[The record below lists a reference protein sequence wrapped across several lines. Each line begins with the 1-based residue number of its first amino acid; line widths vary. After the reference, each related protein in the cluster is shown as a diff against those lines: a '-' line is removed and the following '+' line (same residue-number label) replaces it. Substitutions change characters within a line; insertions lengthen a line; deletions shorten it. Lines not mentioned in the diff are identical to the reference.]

1 MATRKELNMS
11 LKKKVLGTAAAF
23 TLVAGLGV
31 APAYSVGNN
40 PQWGQDIPTVQIL
53 SNGGTCSGTKISP
66 YHVLTA
72 AHCNIDLGSVVESGS
87 GLRVGESTYF
97 PTNVK
102 SKVDYPNP
110 QIDMALVTLTTP
122 MTGTIAPVGNS
133 DLLGQNTLTTYFAA
147 CGIRL
152 VDNTG
157 NPVDGGRFDASC
169 SRMGNSPNGPFNWPG
184 HFDFLSGGGSARG
197 DSGGGFYADG
207 KLVGVLARS
216 AYNGS
221 VTNILGPAITTEVYR
236 WLQSQGVPL
245 PDTKAPDG
253 PQKPAQPMPPIGQ
266 DRVAGQNRVATSLNL
281 FRRVQNQREPVLA
294 TGRNFPDGLVAGAL
308 AGASKSGVILTTATD
323 AIEPAT
329 LSRLQGSGTQ
339 KVTIVG
345 GTGAVPSGVENS
357 LKAAGIQV
365 TRIAGRDR
373 YDTALQV
380 FEHMKASGKL
390 SAQAP
395 VFYATGKNF
404 PDALASSAAAAK
416 TGGAVL
422 LADNPQQASSAVGH
436 PVYAVGGQT
445 VNLMAAAGIQTV
457 AAFAGKDRYDT
468 ALQMASYTYPGTQA
482 SPAVMVAT
490 GRDFPDALAAGA
502 LSASSGVLLILS
514 DPGAGVLN
522 LPAGTRHLLF
532 VGGERVNPM
541 PKRVSY

>member
-1 MATRKELNMS
+1 MG

-23 TLVAGLGV
+23 TLAAGLGV

-40 PQWGQDIPTVQIL
+40 PQWGQDIPTVQIAF
-53 SNGGTCSGTKISP
+53 NGASCSGTKISP
-66 YHVLTA
+66 YHILTA
-72 AHCNIDLGSVVESGS
+72 AHCKMGYAGVIESGS
-87 GLRVGESTYF
+87 GMRLGETMNF
-97 PTNVK
+97 PMNVK
-102 SKVDYPNP
+102 SKIDYPDS
-110 QIDMALVTLTTP
+110 QIDLALVTLTTP
-122 MTGTIAPVGNS
+122 MKGTVAKVGNA
-133 DLLGQNTLTTYFAA
+133 DLLTDYTNIRFTA
-147 CGIRL
+147 CGMRL

-157 NPVDGGRFDASC
+157 NPVDGGRYDASC
-169 SRMGNSPNGPFNWPG
+169 GVMDNNPDRNRSYLFFTSREAAF
-184 HFDFLSGGGSARG
+184 HG
-197 DSGGGFYADG
+197 DSGGGVYADG
-207 KLVGVLARS
+207 TLIGNISRGQSDLR
-216 AYNGS
+216 
-221 VTNILGPAITTEVYR
+221 TNRITVPAITTEVYH

-245 PDTKAPDG
+245 PDTKAPDS
-253 PQKPAQPMPPIGQ
+253 KPGGSAQRMPDIGV
-266 DRVAGQNRVATSLNL
+266 DRVAGQNRVATSLDL
-281 FRRVQNQREPVLA
+281 FERVQNRQEPVLA

-329 LSRLQGSGTQ
+329 LSRLQGSGTK

-514 DPGAGVLN
+514 DPGADVLI

-532 VGGERVNPM
+532 VGGEGVNPLA
-541 PKRVSY
+541 KRVSY

>member
-1 MATRKELNMS
+1 MATRKELDMS
-11 LKKKVLGTAAAF
+11 LKKKVLGIAAAF
-23 TLVAGLGV
+23 SLAAGLGV

-133 DLLGQNTLTTYFAA
+133 DLLGQDTMNTYFTA

-157 NPVDGGRFDASC
+157 NPVDGGRYDASC
-169 SRMGNSPNGPFNWPG
+169 SRMGNFPNGPFNG
-184 HFDFLSGGGSARG
+184 AAHFAFLSGGGSTGG

-207 KLVGVLARS
+207 KLVGVISRA

-221 VTNILGPAITTEVYR
+221 VTDILGPAITTEVYR

-245 PDTKAPDG
+245 PDTKAPDS
-253 PQKPAQPMPPIGQ
+253 KPEAQPMPHIGR
-266 DRVAGQNRVATSLNL
+266 DRVAGQNRVATSLGL
-281 FRRVQNQREPVLA
+281 FERVQNRQESVLA

-308 AGASKSGVILTTATD
+308 AGASKSGVILTMATD

-329 LSRLQGSGTQ
+329 LSRLQASGTQ

-345 GTGAVPSGVENS
+345 GTGAVSSGVENS

-373 YDTALQV
+373 YDTARRVYEVL
-380 FEHMKASGKL
+380 KAKL
-390 SAQAP
+390 GNP
-395 VFYATGKNF
+395 NVLVATGKDF
-404 PDALASSAAAAK
+404 PDALAASSLAAK
-416 TGGAVL
+416 TNAAVL
-422 LADNPQQASSAVGH
+422 LADSPAHLQGVTGSLS
-436 PVYAVGGQT
+436 AVGGQT
-445 VNLMAAAGIQTV
+445 ARMLSKAGIQT
-457 AAFAGKDRYDT
+457 AATYAGQSRYET
-468 ALQMASYTYPGTQA
+468 ALQVASAAPYEM
-482 SPAVMVAT
+482 VMVAT
-490 GRDFPDALAAGA
+490 GRNFPDALAAGA
-502 LSASSGVLLILS
+502 LSASSGALLVLS
-514 DPGAGVLN
+514 DPGAGVLKV
-522 LPAGTRHLLF
+522 PAGTRHLLF
-532 VGGERVNPM
+532 VGGEGVNPM
-541 PKRVSY
+541 PQRVSW

>member
-1 MATRKELNMS
+1 MS

-23 TLVAGLGV
+23 TLAAGLGV

-72 AHCNIDLGSVVESGS
+72 AHCKIDLGSVVESGS

-102 SKVDYPNP
+102 SKIDYPDSE
-110 QIDMALVTLTTP
+110 IDLALVTLTTP
-122 MTGTIAPVGNS
+122 MKGTVAKVGNA
-133 DLLGQNTLTTYFAA
+133 DLLGQDTMNTYFAA

-152 VDNTG
+152 VDTKGNT
-157 NPVDGGRFDASC
+157 VDGGRFDASC
-169 SRMGNSPNGPFNWPG
+169 SRMGNYPNGPFNWPG
-184 HFDFLSGGGSARG
+184 HFSFLSGDGSARG

-207 KLVGVLARS
+207 KLVGVLSRA
-216 AYNGS
+216 AYNGR
-221 VTNILGPAITTEVYR
+221 VTDILGPAITTEVYR

-253 PQKPAQPMPPIGQ
+253 PQKPAQPMPDIGQ
-266 DRVAGQNRVATSLNL
+266 ERVAGQNRVATSLDL
-281 FRRVQNQREPVLA
+281 FGRVHNPREAVLA

-329 LSRLQGSGTQ
+329 LSRLQGSGTK

-373 YDTALQV
+373 YDTARKVYEVL
-380 FEHMKASGKL
+380 KAKL
-390 SAQAP
+390 GNP
-395 VFYATGKNF
+395 NVLVATGKDF
-404 PDALASSAAAAK
+404 PDALAASSLAAK
-416 TGGAVL
+416 TNAAVL
-422 LADNPQQASSAVGH
+422 LADSPAHLQGVTGSLS
-436 PVYAVGGQT
+436 AVGGQT
-445 VNLMAAAGIQTV
+445 ARMLAEAGIQT
-457 AAFAGKDRYDT
+457 AATYAGKSRYET
-468 ALQMASYTYPGTQA
+468 ALQVASAAP
-482 SPAVMVAT
+482 SEMVMVAT

-502 LSASSGVLLILS
+502 LSASSGALLVLS
-514 DPGAGVLN
+514 DPGADVLI

-532 VGGERVNPM
+532 VGGEGVNPLA
-541 PKRVSY
+541 KRVSY